1 MRDWSNEVS
10 RKLANSKLPAE
21 EREEISRELAGH
33 LEDLYSDARN
43 RGLDES
49 AAIECVVAE
58 LHEDARLG
66 SKLCFARQEG
76 NMMIERIR
84 RFWFPS
90 VAILLASVAFL
101 AAIQAVGLRPH
112 FMMKGELPLVIYLPW
127 LVVLPFLGAG
137 GAYWARCQRGGQT
150 VAAAI
155 GFLPVLKFL
164 GSLVA
169 VFVASL
175 LVALP
180 VCVALGALTADAE
193 FFIVLAGAILSWVVI
208 PGVALLLGVWPFI
221 RSSSVARRIA

>member
-1 MRDWSNEVS
+1 
-10 RKLANSKLPAE
+10 
-21 EREEISRELAGH
+21 
-33 LEDLYSDARN
+33 
-43 RGLDES
+43 
-49 AAIECVVAE
+49 
-58 LHEDARLG
+58 DARLG

-150 VAAAI
+150 VASAI

-164 GSLVA
+164 GSFVA

-208 PGVALLLGVWPFI
+208 PGVALLLGVLPFL
-221 RSSSVARRIA
+221 RTRGAERRIAGWRPVVPDERLDWHKEALRKLETVRRRTRRRFSRACRLPRRFMWRRARARP